1 MHSVLKLLALYVA
14 LSVFLVL
21 LWLGLGGGELP
32 ATATQWLW
40 LLVLAVPLHLVG
52 ELIAYGLWYNRAAR
66 FVEQK
71 TAGKRISVFRMLYAF
86 FMIVFFCGVI
96 VGAAHFWELLKGH
109 IVT

>member
-1 MHSVLKLLALYVA
+1 MRTALKVLAIYMG

-40 LLVLAVPLHLVG
+40 LLVLAVPLQLLG
-52 ELIAYGLWYNRAAR
+52 ELIGHGLWNNRAAR

-71 TAGKRISVFRMLYAF
+71 TANKGLSVFRMLYAF
-86 FMIVFFCGVI
+86 LVILFFCGAL
-96 VGAAHFWELLKGH
+96 VGASYLWSLLKG
-109 IVT
+109 